1 MFPKYFAKMQAFEEL
16 NQTTFK
22 YTLPEN
28 SGSKRMLD
36 QTGVSE
42 MNGYT
47 KMYKVLLLLVLL
59 GTAACKPF
67 MESSSPQTIPVTEN
81 ENLITP
87 QGLVTADLRSNTEIL
102 VEASPSLIC
111 VSTGIS
117 PSPRSG
123 HDMVYD
129 QKRERIVLF
138 GGRPNVFNPVT
149 TDTAP
154 HENETW
160 EYDGCNWEKIET
172 ENKPPRMDEI
182 YLVYDSQLQRTVLLG
197 YVNVSTDVLAEMWV
211 FDGVEWHQLEDV
223 DEFPTPRVMG
233 DAIYDSKQNWIVLF
247 GGMGINP
254 YTDWLRDTWIFDG
267 NDWQEI
273 THAINYVDELLP
285 SGEFPVMTY
294 DEKREK
300 TVLLSPKFGNT
311 TSEFDGFSWDNL
323 NNLPNQN
330 NRPVMPPND
339 MRVFLGDVIFDSQR
353 GVVVAHGFGGT
364 WEYDGADWLRIETA
378 QGPNSQ
384 WHSMVYDE
392 ARGVTVLFG
401 GIDEDGEPIKGSW
414 IYDGAFWYQE

>member
-1 MFPKYFAKMQAFEEL
+1 M
-16 NQTTFK
+16 
-22 YTLPEN
+22 
-28 SGSKRMLD
+28 SGGITVRR
-36 QTGVSE
+36 
-42 MNGYT
+42 
-47 KMYKVLLLLVLL
+47 LLLLLIL
-59 GTAACKPF
+59 FGTAACKTS
-67 MESSSPQTIPVTEN
+67 MESNSPQTTPSGKGEN
-81 ENLITP
+81 FATP
-87 QGLVTADLRSNTEIL
+87 QSTTTAVSQLNTEL
-102 VEASPSLIC
+102 SVESSPSLLC
-111 VSTGIS
+111 VSTDTS

-149 TDTAP
+149 TDIAP